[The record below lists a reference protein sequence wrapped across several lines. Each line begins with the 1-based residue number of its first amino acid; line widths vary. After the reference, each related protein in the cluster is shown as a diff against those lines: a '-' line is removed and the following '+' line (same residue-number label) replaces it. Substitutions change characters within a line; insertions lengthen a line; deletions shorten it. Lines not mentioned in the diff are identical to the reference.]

1 VWILGN
7 HDNWQGF
14 EQYLLSPVGSPF
26 EWQWHQH
33 APMTTSAGTVL
44 LFDNGNVKASPFT
57 GDVPVRPSANWSRA
71 VEYRIDEETMTVE
84 QVWDWGLPQ
93 SGEQL
98 YAPFVGDADYL
109 PETGNVLI
117 DFAGLC
123 TIDDVPSES
132 IRRCH
137 KRVRIIEIERGA
149 TDRVV
154 FDLQIDDAATGGW
167 IGYRAERIPSL
178 YP

>member
-1 VWILGN
+1 MVTP
-7 HDNWQGF
+7 
-14 EQYLLSPVGSPF
+14 S
-26 EWQWHQH
+26 
-33 APMTTSAGTVL
+33 GTVL
-44 LFDNGNVKASPFT
+44 LYDNANFRASPFT
-57 GDVPVRPSANWSRA
+57 GLPTTIASANYSRA
-71 VEYRIDEETMTVE
+71 VEYRVDEETMTVE
-84 QVWDWGLPQ
+84 QLWEWGLPQ

-98 YAPFVGDADYL
+98 YTPFVGDADHM

-123 TIDDVPSES
+123 TINGVPSDT
-132 IRRCH
+132 IRDCH
-137 KRVRIIEIERGA
+137 KNLRIIEIERGA

-154 FDLQIDDAATGGW
+154 FDLQIDDPATGGW